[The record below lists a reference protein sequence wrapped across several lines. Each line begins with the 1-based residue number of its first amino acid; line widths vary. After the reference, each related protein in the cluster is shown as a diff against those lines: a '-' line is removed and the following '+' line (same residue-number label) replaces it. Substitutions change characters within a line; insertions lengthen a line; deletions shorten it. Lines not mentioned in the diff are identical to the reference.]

1 MRGSCS
7 RKRSSRVSRGRAG
20 ESRAELEPL
29 SRWFGVRVFLYAALV
44 VPVLLRMRL
53 EKLQAW
59 LEPGPAPRPGRELP
73 PAAAE
78 ALVRRVDAI
87 LHGRRPLVRS
97 GCLTR
102 GVTLYHFLRR
112 AGADVSL
119 CFGMGE
125 INGTFSGHCWIVLA
139 GEPLAEPRDPRP
151 LFVETFH
158 ISPSHGADGVDG
170 MAGMAHAR

>member
-7 RKRSSRVSRGRAG
+7 RKRSSRSDRVRDWER
-20 ESRAELEPL
+20 EELEPL
-29 SRWFGVRVFLYAALV
+29 SRWFGLRVFLYAALA
-44 VPVLLRMRL
+44 VPVLLRLRL
-53 EKLQAW
+53 EKLRAW

-87 LHGRRPLVRS
+87 LHARRPLVRS

-151 LFVETFH
+151 LFVETYH
-158 ISPSHGADGVDG
+158 ISPSPGAD

>member
-1 MRGSCS
+1 MKGSCS
-7 RKRSSRVSRGRAG
+7 RKRSSRVSRGP
-20 ESRAELEPL
+20 ESRAELEPF

-44 VPVLLRMRL
+44 VPVLLRLRL

-87 LHGRRPLVRS
+87 LREGRPLVRT

-102 GVTLYHFLRR
+102 GITLYHFLRR

-125 INGTFSGHCWIVLA
+125 IDGAFAGHCWIVLA

-158 ISPSHGADGVDG
+158 ISPSDR
-170 MAGMAHAR
+170 MAGMAAAR

>member
-7 RKRSSRVSRGRAG
+7 RKRSSRASRGP

-29 SRWFGVRVFLYAALV
+29 SRWFGVRVFLYAAVV
-44 VPVLLRMRL
+44 VPVLLRLRL
-53 EKLQAW
+53 EKLRAW

-87 LHGRRPLVRS
+87 LREGRPLVRT

-102 GVTLYHFLRR
+102 GITLYHFLRR
-112 AGADVSL
+112 AGADVAL

-125 INGTFSGHCWIVLA
+125 IDGTFAGHCWIVLA

-158 ISPSHGADGVDG
+158 ISPSHRVDRVG
-170 MAGMAHAR
+170 NMAGMAAAR